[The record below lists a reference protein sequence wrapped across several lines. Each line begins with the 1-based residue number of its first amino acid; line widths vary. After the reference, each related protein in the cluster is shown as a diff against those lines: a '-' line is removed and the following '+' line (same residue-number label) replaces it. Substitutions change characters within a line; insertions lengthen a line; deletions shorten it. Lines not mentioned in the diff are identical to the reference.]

1 MRSGLLR
8 RANALVAITAALCTS
23 LAEPASA
30 CTRALYVADDGTVIT
45 GRNMD
50 WVEDMNSNLWVFPA
64 GMNRDGACGPNSIQW
79 TSHYG
84 SVITSSYDA
93 GTADGLNERGLVAN
107 MQYFSDSDPG
117 PPAAGKPLLTI
128 SAWPQYVLDNYAT
141 VAEAVAALS
150 QEPFS
155 LVAVT
160 MPNGSKERLHLSIS
174 DASGDSA
181 IFEYVEGK
189 REIHHGKQYVVM
201 TNQPIYAQQLTRNEY
216 WKSIGGLKFLPGTF
230 TPSDRFARASF
241 YIGTIP
247 RKADPH
253 FIKGMPDHS
262 FLFQAVASVLGVMR
276 TVSVPIGVGVPTPGQ
291 PDVSSTIWTTV
302 SDSTHLTYYF
312 ESASRPNTFWVSL
325 RKLDLKPGAPVKKL
339 TILNG
344 ETYSG
349 EVSAK
354 FTDAAP
360 FKFLGQPSAK

>member
-1 MRSGLLR
+1 MTLVLLR
-8 RANALVAITAALCTS
+8 KASALVAITAALCTS
-23 LAEPASA
+23 LAQPASA

-50 WVEDMNSNLWVFPA
+50 WVEDMGSNLWAFPA
-64 GMNRDGACGPNSIQW
+64 GMKRDGASGPNSIQW
-79 TSHYG
+79 TSQYG

-93 GTADGLNERGLVAN
+93 GTADGLNEKGLVAN

-150 QEPFS
+150 KEPFS
-155 LVAVT
+155 LVAAT

-189 REIHHGKQYVVM
+189 LEIHHGKQYVVM
-201 TNQPIYAQQLTRNEY
+201 TNQPNYAQQLARNEY
-216 WKSIGGLKFLPGTF
+216 WGSIGGLKFLPGTF

-247 RKADPH
+247 RKADPRY
-253 FIKGMPDHS
+253 IKGMPDQS
-262 FLFQAVASVLGVMR
+262 FVYQAVASVLGVMR
-276 TVSVPIGVGVPTPGQ
+276 TVSVPIGAGVTTPGQ
-291 PDVSSTIWTTV
+291 PNASSTIWTTL

-325 RKLDLKPGAPVKKL
+325 SKLDLKPGAPVKKL

-344 ETYSG
+344 EVYSG

-354 FTDAAP
+354 FTDAEP
-360 FKFLGQPSAK
+360 FKFLGQPPEK